1 MAAVS
6 DSPDAVVTT
15 SAYGSVTRDGSGAVT
30 GLTRAKIDFGVRQDA
45 TQSLTRTSGST
56 LTRKETLTQTRAS
69 RYIYADALVSSDASE
84 RGFASALR
92 DAVQEGRA
100 VTQEAS
106 GGRSSVTGI
115 GVVSQVGTSRAD
127 TVGESSTVR
136 SEFGASLNVGTFR
149 PQSLAGTGGLTGPGS
164 NLVGAQVVGTQNL
177 GLAPSSQTINGNSPK
192 SASTVFPMTNFDSQ
206 FNAQDMQ
213 SLIDTATSGGS
224 ASRSVQASEAQAE
237 LTRAAEHVSRRHSDE
252 GVRSAARRFI
262 RNLSATD
269 AHSLEEGTTLS
280 RGTDTTGTLAQHRTG
295 ATLTT
300 VDESVPVM
308 QGAIESHGSAEGVLR
323 GAYTEG
329 LTPVAQAF
337 DNRATLSVDRLERF
351 GAGTV
356 PPVLP
361 QVADAY
367 ETSGKTL
374 QKAATS
380 HAARL
385 ERADETMPSTVAP
398 GELRYPEKEVG
409 FEQAF
414 GAAQVSLSRELRSN
428 LSDAAFERGVLL
440 LTRESY
446 RRENQDKNYALRN
459 AFFFGLGYSAPSEIA
474 SGLREKAERNPEL
487 ARGIAALGE
496 RSRGDVSGKDWEKL
510 RSLLGQK
517 LQ

>member
-1 MAAVS
+1 M
-6 DSPDAVVTT
+6 
-15 SAYGSVTRDGSGAVT
+15 
-30 GLTRAKIDFGVRQDA
+30 
-45 TQSLTRTSGST
+45 TRTSGST
-56 LTRKETLTQTRAS
+56 LTRKEALTQTRAS

-115 GVVSQVGTSRAD
+115 GAVSQVGTNRTD
-127 TVGESSTVR
+127 TVSEGVSVASNAGIGAGNVTFPYRDGAGLGQPEVSQATIPTVERVPMSSV
-136 SEFGASLNVGTFR
+136 SGKKKPIGAIDSLGQYSR
-149 PQSLAGTGGLTGPGS
+149 LLIGS
-164 NLVGAQVVGTQNL
+164 QVAAQNM
-177 GLAPSSQTINGNSPK
+177 QT
-192 SASTVFPMTNFDSQ
+192 
-206 FNAQDMQ
+206 
-213 SLIDTATSGGS
+213 LIDTATSGGS
-224 ASRSVQASEAQAE
+224 ASRSVQASEARAE
-237 LTRAAEHVSRRHSDE
+237 LTRAAEHVSRTHSDE

-262 RNLSATD
+262 RNLSVTD
-269 AHSLEEGTTLS
+269 VHSLEEGKTLS
-280 RGTDTTGTLAQHRTG
+280 RGTDTVGTLAQHRTG

-323 GAYTEG
+323 GAYAEG
-329 LTPVAQAF
+329 LTPVAQAS
-337 DNRATLSVDRLERF
+337 DNRATLSVDRPEKF
-351 GAGTV
+351 GTGVV

-367 ETSGKTL
+367 ETSEKTL
-374 QKAATS
+374 QKAAAS
-380 HAARL
+380 HATRL
-385 ERADETMPSTVAP
+385 DVADETMPTTVAP

-414 GAAQVSLSRELRSN
+414 GAAQVSISRELRSN

-446 RRENQDKNYALRN
+446 RRENHDKNYALRN

-474 SGLREKAERNPEL
+474 ATVRERAQKDEAFARNI
-487 ARGIAALGE
+487 ARIGSRPQSEISETDWKQLQS
-496 RSRGDVSGKDWEKL
+496 RSEK
-510 RSLLGQK
+510 
-517 LQ
+517 